1 MVNIRQVAKKAGVS
15 VATVSR
21 VLNHPDTVSPRT
33 MEQVLETIKEL
44 RYTPNGLARSLA
56 LKKTST
62 IALLIPN
69 ILNPLYPQVA
79 KGVED
84 VAHQKGYNVLLCNTE
99 EKEHK
104 ERDYL
109 EMLIEKRVDGL
120 ILTSSLLRK
129 VDFDQIKEKQI
140 PFVMIGKNEG
150 NIEANRVFT
159 DYILGGYLATQHLI
173 EIGYT
178 AIAHISGPKSQLAS
192 REKLQGYKKALQE
205 ANISL
210 DERYIVEGDNEIEG
224 GYLGV
229 KKLLKLPEPPQAIF
243 AANDLMAIGAIDAI
257 KSEGLRIPEDV
268 AIVGFDDIKISS
280 LIEPKLTTISQPV
293 YKMGLIAARLLFDCI
308 ENNLEEDDFQQNIF
322 IQPKLMVRKSCGCEE
337 RVREIFN

>member
-33 MEQVLETIKEL
+33 MEQVLETMKEL

-99 EKEHK
+99 ENEHK

-109 EMLIEKRVDGL
+109 EMLMEKRVDGL

-140 PFVMIGKNEG
+140 PFVMIGKNAG

-178 AIAHISGPKSQLAS
+178 VIAHISGPKSQLKS
-192 REKLQGYKKALQE
+192 QEKQQGYEKALKE
-205 ANISL
+205 ANIPF
-210 DERYIVEGDNEIEG
+210 DEKYIVEGDNEIEG
-224 GYLGV
+224 GYLAA
-229 KKLLKLPEPPQAIF
+229 KKLLKLTNPPQAVF
-243 AANDLMAIGAIDAI
+243 AANDLMAIGAIEAI
-257 KSEGLRIPEDV
+257 KSEGLTVPGNV

-293 YKMGLIAARLLFDCI
+293 YKMGLIAARLLFDYI
-308 ENNLEEDDFQQNIF
+308 ENNLEEEDFQQNIF

-337 RVREIFN
+337 RVREIFS